1 MQIRTIIIILLIFGA
16 IGYLVQFD
24 FIETPIVDFLEQK
37 APWSVSTFNFVKTNV
52 VDGSLMGL
60 LMVLMFVNIPLLPSP
75 PAEAYVLFTFAKGA
89 NIFGIF
95 AITVLVYIFFALI
108 YYFIG
113 RFYGQKILEKRFK
126 RPIGR
131 IKFLDRYMGPL
142 IFIAYLLPIP
152 IPIPLASILVLF
164 SGSYKTDIIKIIA
177 AVGMAT
183 LIRFGVVVI
192 LYLFYQPLIEKYL
205 IPIS

>member
-1 MQIRTIIIILLIFGA
+1 MD
-16 IGYLVQFD
+16 LVQD
-24 FIETPIVDFLEQK
+24 PLVNFLEQK
-37 APWSVSTFNFVKTNV
+37 VPWSVSTFNFVKNNV

-89 NIFGIF
+89 NVFGIF
-95 AITVLVYIFFALI
+95 AITIFVYILFALI
-108 YYFIG
+108 YYFLG

-126 RPIGR
+126 RPIGHV
-131 IKFLDRYMGPL
+131 KLLDRYTGPL

-164 SGSYKTDIIKIIA
+164 AGSYKTDILKIIV

-183 LIRFGVVVI
+183 LIRFGVIVI
-192 LYLFYQPLIEKYL
+192 LYLFYQPVIEKYL
-205 IPIS
+205 LPIT